1 MRCMPAKKILVR
13 HILNKERPMKT
24 SPFLALIF
32 LTLPGCM
39 SFSYDLTVPG
49 ANQAPASPRIGRDC
63 GIVLFGL
70 GYGDL
75 SVAEAMTRGHIT
87 KPTKIGIS
95 ESYILLAGQNCVNVE
110 GEGDPSAPAIPAPD
124 TTGPGYEYRQRK

>member
-1 MRCMPAKKILVR
+1 MKLSPAI
-13 HILNKERPMKT
+13 
-24 SPFLALIF
+24 ALI
-32 LTLPGCM
+32 LLALPGCM

-49 ANQAPASPRIGRDC
+49 AAPAATSPRSGRDC

-75 SVAEAMTRGHIT
+75 SVSDAMKLGHIT

-95 ESYILLAGQNCVNVE
+95 ESYILFAGQNCVNVE
-110 GEGDPSAPAIPAPD
+110 GEGDPSAPAIVAPN
-124 TTGPGYEYRQRK
+124 TTGTGYEYRQRK

>member
-1 MRCMPAKKILVR
+1 
-13 HILNKERPMKT
+13 MKA
-24 SPFLALIF
+24 SSLLALCI

-49 ANQAPASPRIGRDC
+49 TTQAPAKPHIGKDC

-70 GYGDL
+70 GFGDL
-75 SVAEAMTRGHIT
+75 SVTDAMKLGHIT

-95 ESYILLAGQNCVNVE
+95 ESYILFAGQNCVNVE
-110 GEGDPSAPAIPAPD
+110 GEGDPAVPAVVPSDI
-124 TTGPGYEYRQRK
+124 TGSGYEYRQRK